1 MAGLL
6 IFIGIGIIVT
16 TILKT
21 QARRA
26 RQKPESDRLRELH
39 ERLRRGGDVGDT
51 GGIGTGDA
59 TRRQDQLDD
68 DGPDATDGES
78 DRDQRERD

>member
-26 RQKPESDRLRELH
+26 KQKPESDRLRELH
-39 ERLRRGGDVGDT
+39 ERLKRGGDVAQEDDSDPGASDE
-51 GGIGTGDA
+51 
-59 TRRQDQLDD
+59 RR
-68 DGPDATDGES
+68 ES
-78 DRDQRERD
+78 D